1 MLKIALKM
9 LIGKKA
15 SCLGVI
21 FGVFLATLLIT
32 QQSAI
37 FLGLI
42 ARSYRLVTDIPIPNI
57 WIMDNATESDE
68 KVRPIP
74 ENYLSIVRGIKGIKW
89 ASPINVVYM
98 PMISPSGVFDTCK
111 LYGVDDETLVGIPTE
126 IIEGNVKD
134 IRRQGGV
141 IVDVYSSKTLLATQ
155 MPDGTRVPLKIGDS
169 FEINRRRAVV
179 VGFCEITQGF
189 YPQPIIFTSASQ
201 FRYFTSL
208 SDNKVQFIAAKTQS
222 DADIKQVLKDLNQF
236 DDLMALSTKDF
247 KWRIAKSFLQ
257 TGILINFGLSV
268 ALGIIIG
275 FSIAGQVFYVMTL
288 QNLPYFALIKASGG
302 NETLISKM
310 IFTQVAVVGAL
321 GFLLGTG
328 ATILWGMAVKK
339 TTLAFL
345 FPWQLLVFTMLIVFI
360 ICLFT
365 AGLSIRK
372 IFSTDPKMLM
382 GN

>member
-1 MLKIALKM
+1 MVKLALKM

-42 ARSYRLVTDIPIPNI
+42 ARSYRLVTDIPVPNI
-57 WIMDNATESDE
+57 WIMDSATESDE
-68 KVRPIP
+68 KVRAIP
-74 ENYLSIVRGIKGIKW
+74 ETYLGVIRGVPGVAW
-89 ASPINVVYM
+89 AAPINVVYM
-98 PMISPSGVFDTCK
+98 PMISPSGNFDTCK
-111 LYGVDDETLVGIPTE
+111 LYGVDDETLVGIPTN
-126 IIEGNVKD
+126 IVAGNAKD
-134 IRRQGGV
+134 IRREGGV
-141 IVDVYSSKTLLATQ
+141 IVDIFSARTSLSNN
-155 MPDGTRVPLKIGDS
+155 GVPLKVGDS
-169 FEINRRRAVV
+169 FEINQRRAVV
-179 VGFCEITQGF
+179 VGLCEITQGF
-189 YPQPIIFTSASQ
+189 YPQPIIFTSQSQ
-201 FRYFTSL
+201 FRYFTGVT
-208 SDNKVQFIAAKTQS
+208 DNKVQFIAAKS
-222 DADIKQVLKDLNQF
+222 LDDADVKEVIQKLNAVNG
-236 DDLMALSTKDF
+236 LIALSTGDF

-275 FSIAGQVFYVMTL
+275 FSIAGQVFYVMTI

-302 NETLISKM
+302 NERLISKM
-310 IFTQVAVVGAL
+310 ILAQVTVVGIL

-345 FPWQLLVFTMLIVFI
+345 FPWQLLVFTLMIVII

-365 AGLSIRK
+365 AALSIRK